1 MLGVNNLENNI
12 YSDLVFFFFGR
23 EHRKIQVIVLKS
35 LKENTEKELTA
46 DSR

>member
-35 LKENTEKELTA
+35 LKEKYRERI
-46 DSR
+46 DR